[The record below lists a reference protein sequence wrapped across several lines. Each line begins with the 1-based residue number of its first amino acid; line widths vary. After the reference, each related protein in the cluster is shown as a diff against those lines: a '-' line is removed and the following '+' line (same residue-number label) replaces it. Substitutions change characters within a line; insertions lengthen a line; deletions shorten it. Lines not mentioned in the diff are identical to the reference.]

1 MRLLTLTTI
10 LSCSLAAQDTVR
22 ATFEVASVKPA
33 GLPPRGQSYR
43 LFYGGPGT
51 DTPERMTWKHS
62 ILSNVLT
69 KAFVAKVSQFSAPNW
84 VMDNAPNVRFDI
96 SAALPPGT
104 TKDQSREMVLHF
116 LEDRFG
122 MKWHREMQERTVYA
136 MTVAKGGMKLKP
148 FTDAATGTARN
159 YVVPDGIG
167 VLASGMNLK
176 TIASYIEKYVAGEDA
191 FLVDET
197 GIEGRFQGRLEFADP
212 GFLTPTTKA
221 DFKTALEENWGI
233 KLEKQKRPI
242 EIIVIDH
249 IERVPTEN

>member
-1 MRLLTLTTI
+1 M
-10 LSCSLAAQDTVR
+10 LAAFLGTFLVAQDTTR

-51 DTPERMTWKHS
+51 DTPERMTWQHS

-104 TKDQSREMVLHF
+104 TREQSREMVLHF

-122 MKWHREMQERTVYA
+122 MKWHRAMQERTVYA
-136 MTVAKGGMKLKP
+136 MTVAKGGLKLKP
-148 FTDAATGTARN
+148 FNAAGARMALN
-159 YVVPDGIG
+159 YTVVDGIG
-167 VLASGMNLK
+167 VSATGFELKALASFL
-176 TIASYIEKYVAGEDA
+176 EKYVGDEDA

-197 GIEGRFQGRLEFADP
+197 GVEGRFQGRLEFADP
-212 GFLTPTTKA
+212 GSLAPTTKA
-221 DFKTALEENWGI
+221 EFKTALEENWGI

-249 IERVPTEN
+249 IETIPTEN